1 MAKKLGNW
9 FEGIEPMIEIVG
21 LQMLDSIITKLASI
35 MSSYK
40 VIRLYAKLLS
50 ENDNSKNQ
58 VYLGGGFSSLNLLPH
73 SEIKQTPLTWLEASE
88 TELKQMFSFS
98 GSTKK
103 ACTLP
108 RTLS

>member
-1 MAKKLGNW
+1 MRLL
-9 FEGIEPMIEIVG
+9 G
-21 LQMLDSIITKLASI
+21 LQMLDSITKLASI

-40 VIRLYAKLLS
+40 IIRLYAKLLS

-73 SEIKQTPLTWLEASE
+73 SEIKTDATDMAGRSDRAKADVQ
-88 TELKQMFSFS
+88 FF

>member
-1 MAKKLGNW
+1 M
-9 FEGIEPMIEIVG
+9 G
-21 LQMLDSIITKLASI
+21 LQMLDSIAKLASI
-35 MSSYK
+35 MSSNK

-73 SEIKQTPLTWLEASE
+73 SEIKTDSLTWPGASE
-88 TELKQMFSFS
+88 TEPKPMFGFS